1 MLSDIHK
8 LHFIGIG
15 GAGMS
20 ALARILLDEG
30 RQVSG
35 SDLASSPLTEQ
46 LRAHGAKI
54 MIGHRAENIDG
65 TEAIVVSSA
74 IPENNPEVV
83 AAKALG
89 IPRFHRSDVNAALV
103 NAAQGIA
110 VAGAHGKTTTTSMIG
125 LVLEHGD
132 LDPTIII
139 GGEVDYLSGNA
150 RLGKGPYLVSE
161 ADESDGSFLKLKPHI
176 AVVTNVE
183 DDHLDHYGSRE
194 NIRLAFRQFI
204 ENVDPKTGRAVL
216 CFDNDAVRAI
226 AAETAC
232 PVVSYA
238 VEHEADYQAV
248 HVTPSGIGTEF
259 DVAHGGQILG
269 HVTLGIPGRHNVSDA
284 LAAIVTGLLC
294 GLTVKEAAKG
304 LAQFH
309 GAKRRFETK
318 ARVKDVWIVD
328 DYAHHPTEIATTLA
342 AARQTKPRRLVCA
355 FQPHR
360 YSRTKLL
367 AKAFGMAFREADVL
381 ILTGIYAAGEA
392 PIPGIDGT
400 TILAAVTEGTGQP
413 VTYIEARENVAPYL
427 ETVVHPGDLVLTMGA
442 GDIWRTGE
450 ELARRLQEK

>member
-1 MLSDIHK
+1 MLSDIHTF
-8 LHFIGIG
+8 HFIGIG

-20 ALARILLDEG
+20 ALARILLEKG
-30 RQVSG
+30 CQVSG
-35 SDLASSPLTEQ
+35 SDLNASPLTEQ
-46 LRAHGAKI
+46 LREHGARI
-54 MIGHRAENIDG
+54 MIGHRAENITG

-89 IPRFHRSDVNAALV
+89 LPRFHRSDVNAALV

-125 LVLEHGD
+125 LMLEHGA

-150 RLGKGPYLVSE
+150 RLGQGPYLVSE

-183 DDHLDHYGSRE
+183 DDHLDHYGSRD
-194 NIRLAFRQFI
+194 NIRQAFRQFI
-204 ENVDPKTGRAVL
+204 ENVDKKTGRAVL
-216 CFDNDAVRAI
+216 CFDNDTVRAI
-226 AAETAC
+226 AKETDRHI
-232 PVVSYA
+232 VSYA
-238 VEHEADYQAV
+238 LEQKADYQAV
-248 HVTPSGIGTEF
+248 HIAPSGVGTAF
-259 DVAHGGQILG
+259 DVAHEGKILG
-269 HVTLGIPGRHNVSDA
+269 HVTLALPGRHNVSDA

-294 GLTVKEAAKG
+294 GLTVKEAAAG
-304 LAQFH
+304 LAEFH

-328 DYAHHPTEIATTLA
+328 DYAHHPTEISTTLA
-342 AARQTKPRRLVCA
+342 AARQTRPGRLICA

-367 AKAFGMAFREADVL
+367 AKAFGTAFRETDILV
-381 ILTGIYAAGEA
+381 LTGVYAAGEA

-400 TILAAVTEGTGQP
+400 TILAAVTEETGQP
-413 VTYIEARENVAPYL
+413 VTYIEGRENVAAYL
-427 ETVVHPGDLVLTMGA
+427 ETVVRPGDLVVTMGA

-450 ELARRLQEK
+450 ELARRLREA

>member
-1 MLSDIHK
+1 MLSGIHK
-8 LHFIGIG
+8 IHFIGIG

-20 ALARILLDEG
+20 ALARILLDKG
-30 RQVSG
+30 YQVSG
-35 SDLASSPLTEQ
+35 SDIASSPLTEQ
-46 LRAHGAKI
+46 LCAHGAKI
-54 MIGHRAENIDG
+54 VIGHRAENITG

-89 IPRFHRSDVNAALV
+89 IPHLHRSDVNAALV
-103 NAAQGIA
+103 NATKGIA

-125 LVLEHGD
+125 LVLEHGG

-150 RLGKGPYLVSE
+150 RLGQGPYLVSE

-194 NIRLAFRQFI
+194 NIRRAFRQFI
-204 ENVDPKTGRAVL
+204 ENVDKETGRAVL
-216 CFDNDAVRAI
+216 CFDNDTVREI
-226 AAETAC
+226 AKEADR

-238 VEHEADYQAV
+238 VGKKADYQAV
-248 HVTPSGIGTEF
+248 HVTPSGIGTAF
-259 DVAHGGQILG
+259 DVAHEGTILG

-284 LAAIVTGLLC
+284 LAAIVTGRLC
-294 GLTVKEAAKG
+294 GLTVEEAAAG
-304 LAQFH
+304 LAEFH

-318 ARVKDVWIVD
+318 ARVKDIWIID

-342 AARQTKPRRLVCA
+342 AARQTQPRRLVCA

-367 AKAFGMAFREADVL
+367 AKEFGTAFREADVL
-381 ILTGIYAAGEA
+381 VLTGVYSAGEQ

-413 VTYIEARENVAPYL
+413 VTYIEARKNVAAYL
-427 ETVVHPGDLVLTMGA
+427 ETVVRPGDLVITMGA

-450 ELARRLQEK
+450 ELARRLQEQ